1 MKKPKT
7 GIISAV
13 ANVFACPA
21 VSKAFFVVLKIICL
35 ILKLAKRIG
44 RSPAKRD
51 LPTAFHET
59 HMQPLI
65 EMAEK
70 GLIPDALIRLG
81 IRSMLRQRLRE
92 ESRPD
97 PESQS
102 EAFADFVQAV
112 RQSPIAIAT
121 DAANE
126 QHYEVPAALFEL
138 MLGPR
143 LKYSCC
149 YWSQP
154 TTDLAAAEDAM
165 LALSCER
172 ALLEDGAEILEL
184 GCGWGSLTLWMA
196 EHYPAA
202 RITAVSNSHG
212 QRHHIEAQCSAR
224 GLSNVRVLTADMR
237 DFETSD
243 RFDRVVSI
251 EMFEHMRN
259 YPLLMRRISDWLH
272 SDGYLFVHL
281 FCHRTLAYFYEPTG
295 PGDWMAREFFTGG
308 TMPSADLLLR
318 FQDHLRI
325 DGQWS
330 VSGAQY
336 ARTLETWLE
345 RLDGQ
350 REAAIAVLRAGEGHI
365 PAEHHLQ
372 RWRLFLLACAEL
384 FSYRGGSEWYVSHYR
399 FRKQEADF
407 R

>member
-1 MKKPKT
+1 
-7 GIISAV
+7 
-13 ANVFACPA
+13 
-21 VSKAFFVVLKIICL
+21 
-35 ILKLAKRIG
+35 
-44 RSPAKRD
+44 
-51 LPTAFHET
+51 
-59 HMQPLI
+59 MQPLI

-70 GLIPDALIRLG
+70 GMIPDALIRLG
-81 IRSMLRQRLRE
+81 IRSMVRQRLRE

-102 EAFADFVQAV
+102 AALSEFVQAV
-112 RQSPIAIAT
+112 RRSPIAIAT
-121 DAANE
+121 DSANE
-126 QHYEVPAALFEL
+126 QHYEVPAELFAM

-149 YWSQP
+149 YWSQSTP
-154 TTDLAAAEDAM
+154 DLSGAEDAM

-212 QRHHIEAQCSAR
+212 QRHHIEAQCATR

-259 YPLLMRRISDWLH
+259 YPLLMQRISDWLK

-281 FCHRTLAYFYEPTG
+281 FCHRSLAYFYEPTG

-318 FQDHLRI
+318 FQDHLTI
-325 DGQWS
+325 DEQWS

-345 RLDGQ
+345 NLDGQ
-350 REAAIAVLRAGEGHI
+350 REAAIAVLRACEGHI
-365 PAEHHLQ
+365 SAERHLQ

-384 FSYRGGSEWYVSHYR
+384 FAYRGGSEWFVSHYR